1 MTTIKEVSHIAQVSM
16 ATVSRVLTGSAPVAE
31 STRARVLAAMQ
42 QTGYT
47 PNAFAR
53 SLATN
58 RSGSIGVVVNE
69 LSSPFYGGI
78 VRGIEEV
85 VEAAGLHLMVSSGH
99 ADRALERKAVES
111 LRQRRADALI
121 VQLETVLD
129 YDLLRWA
136 AHAIPLVIV
145 CRYVPELAERCVYLD
160 NVLGGYLATKQLL
173 AHGHRRIAHITG
185 WLAIKDARDRLEGYR
200 QALLESGIPYDEGL
214 VIEGNFVEEGGQ
226 RGMKRLLR
234 RKLDFTAIIAGNDQ
248 TAAGALHTLR
258 EYGLQVPHDVSL
270 IGYDD
275 VILARYLYPALT
287 TIRQPLVEMGRAA
300 AQLALTALGAFKADA
315 GEEVIRKFE
324 PTLVVRESV
333 ARPKSH

>member
-1 MTTIKEVSHIAQVSM
+1 MTTIKEVSRIAQVSM

-31 STRARVLAAMQ
+31 PTRARVMAAMK
-42 QTGYT
+42 QTGYS

-58 RSGSIGVVVNE
+58 RSGSIGVVINE
-69 LSSPFYGGI
+69 ISSPFYSGI

-85 VEAAGLHLMVSSGH
+85 VEAVGMHLMVSSGH
-99 ADRALERKAVES
+99 ANRALEFKSVES

-121 VQLETVLD
+121 VQLEAVSD
-129 YDLLRWA
+129 YDILRWA
-136 AHAIPLVIV
+136 AHTTPLVV
-145 CRYVPELAERCVYLD
+145 VGRYVPELADRCIYLD
-160 NVLGGYLATKQLL
+160 NVLGGYLATKHLL
-173 AHGHRRIAHITG
+173 DHGHRRIAHITG

-200 QALLESGIPYDEGL
+200 QALAEAGIPYDEGL
-214 VIEGNFVEEGGQ
+214 VVEGTFVEEGGQ
-226 RGMKRLLR
+226 RGMKRLLSR
-234 RKLDFTAIIAGNDQ
+234 QLDFTAVIAGNDQ

-258 EYGLQVPHDVSL
+258 EHGLQVPHDVSL

-300 AQLALTALGAFKADA
+300 AQLALTALGALKADV
-315 GEEVIRKFE
+315 GEGVIRKFE

-333 ARPKSH
+333 VRPKSH

>member
-1 MTTIKEVSHIAQVSM
+1 VTTIKEVSRIAQVSM

-31 STRARVLAAMQ
+31 PTRARVMAAMK
-42 QTGYT
+42 QTGYS

-58 RSGSIGVVVNE
+58 RSGSIGVVINE
-69 LSSPFYGGI
+69 ISSPFYSGI

-85 VEAAGLHLMVSSGH
+85 VEAVGMHLMVSSGH
-99 ADRALERKAVES
+99 ANRALEFKSVES

-121 VQLETVLD
+121 VQLEAVSD
-129 YDLLRWA
+129 YDILRWA
-136 AHAIPLVIV
+136 AHTTPLVV
-145 CRYVPELAERCVYLD
+145 VGRYVPELADRCIYLD
-160 NVLGGYLATKQLL
+160 NVLGGYLATKHLL
-173 AHGHRRIAHITG
+173 DHGHRRIAHITG

-200 QALLESGIPYDEGL
+200 QALAEAGIPYDEGL
-214 VIEGNFVEEGGQ
+214 VVEGTFVEEGGQ
-226 RGMKRLLR
+226 RGMKRLLSR
-234 RKLDFTAIIAGNDQ
+234 QLDFTAVIAGNDQ

-258 EYGLQVPHDVSL
+258 EHGLQVPHDVSL

-300 AQLALTALGAFKADA
+300 AQLALTALGALKADV
-315 GEEVIRKFE
+315 GEGVIRKFE

-333 ARPKSH
+333 VRPKSH